1 MLDAAGKSL
10 RLEISANHQSARIL
24 GTYIPK
30 RKEHFS
36 AIKIVVSGGDS

>member
-10 RLEISANHQSARIL
+10 RLEISANQQSARIL

-30 RKEHFS
+30 GKDHFW
-36 AIKIVVSGGDS
+36 AIKIAVSGGDS